1 MKRRAAT
8 LLLAFAASACKGGR
22 AETPIPALS
31 SREVVV
37 PEWSDEPLPEWCH
50 SAYWPCVP
58 KGQDLNCA
66 GSGGDGPFLLGPVYV
81 ITSDP
86 YGLDDDK
93 DGIGCER

>member
-1 MKRRAAT
+1 MRRRAAA
-8 LLLAFAASACKGGR
+8 LLFALATACRDSR
-22 AETPIPALS
+22 AETPIPARPP
-31 SREVVV
+31 REVIV
-37 PEWSDEPLPEWCH
+37 PEWSDEPLPESCH

-86 YGLDDDK
+86 YHLDDDG